1 MRVYTAHAPRPDY
14 RGEAAQAEGTIF
26 VRDGFSFWALL
37 FPLIW
42 FLINRMWLVTLG
54 YVVYTA
60 IVIGL
65 IELYPG
71 AELPLGAASILIAI
85 WIGFEAN
92 GLHRW
97 SLRRKG
103 YVDRGV
109 VAARNL
115 TEAEIRHFDKLARG
129 EIVDAPFVPPAP
141 AAASAPA
148 WGEDEREVVGLFP
161 QPER

>member
-1 MRVYTAHAPRPDY
+1 MRVYTVHAPMRDY
-14 RGEAAQAEGTIF
+14 RGETAQAEGTIF

-42 FLINRMWLVTLG
+42 FLLNRMWLVTLG
-54 YVVYTA
+54 YLVYTA
-60 IVIGL
+60 VVVAI
-65 IELYPG
+65 IEFYPESEV
-71 AELPLGAASILIAI
+71 ALGAATILISI

-92 GLHRW
+92 ALHRW

-109 VAARNL
+109 VAGRNL

-129 EIVDAPFVPPAP
+129 EVVDAPSVPVARSSS
-141 AAASAPA
+141 SAPA

>member
-1 MRVYTAHAPRPDY
+1 MRVYTAHVPRPDH
-14 RGEAAQAEGTIF
+14 RGETAQAEGTIF

-65 IELYPG
+65 IEFYPG
-71 AELPLGAASILIAI
+71 AELPLGAATILIAI

-129 EIVDAPFVPPAP
+129 EIVNAPIPPAMWT
-141 AAASAPA
+141 ATSAPA
-148 WGEDEREVVGLFP
+148 MGEDEREVVGLFP
-161 QPER
+161 RPER